1 MVAKDKMSEP
11 HPFRRIVLPLAV
23 AETVVWAA
31 MYYAFPALLPE
42 WERDTGWSKTELSAA
57 FTFALVVAAALAPV
71 AGRLID
77 HGYGRQVFAGG
88 AALGAVMLAL
98 LSQVT
103 ALWQFYCLWIGLG
116 VAMSSTLYEACFAV
130 LTRTMGTQA
139 KRAIT
144 LVTLVAGFA
153 GTVSFP
159 SAHVLVGVVGWRGTV
174 LVFAGAIVVVALP
187 LIWIGCREA
196 ERHGAE
202 TAPTASRSAS
212 QAMWVMKTL
221 PFWLLAA
228 SFAMIALDHGML
240 VAHLLPI
247 LDDRGVHAEAA
258 VLAASMIGPMQVAGR
273 LAMMAAER
281 HVSTIAIAMGCYIA
295 MGLAAGLLLGTSLV
309 PSLVV
314 GFVIFQGAGVGVTS
328 IIRPV
333 IVAKLLGRRDFGV
346 ISGMLA
352 VPFMGGYAAS
362 PMVAALVWESGGYQ
376 LVLLLAISASVLG
389 LLALLAAWRS
399 ASPEARGEAS

>member
-1 MVAKDKMSEP
+1 MGAKGEMSEP

-57 FTFALVVAAALAPV
+57 FTLALVVAAALAPV

-159 SAHVLVGVVGWRGTV
+159 SAHVLVGVVGWRGAV

-228 SFAMIALDHGML
+228 SFA
-240 VAHLLPI
+240 
-247 LDDRGVHAEAA
+247 E
-258 VLAASMIGPMQVAGR
+258 
-273 LAMMAAER
+273 
-281 HVSTIAIAMGCYIA
+281 
-295 MGLAAGLLLGTSLV
+295 
-309 PSLVV
+309 
-314 GFVIFQGAGVGVTS
+314 
-328 IIRPV
+328 
-333 IVAKLLGRRDFGV
+333 
-346 ISGMLA
+346 
-352 VPFMGGYAAS
+352 
-362 PMVAALVWESGGYQ
+362 
-376 LVLLLAISASVLG
+376 
-389 LLALLAAWRS
+389 
-399 ASPEARGEAS
+399 

>member
-1 MVAKDKMSEP
+1 
-11 HPFRRIVLPLAV
+11 
-23 AETVVWAA
+23 
-31 MYYAFPALLPE
+31 
-42 WERDTGWSKTELSAA
+42 
-57 FTFALVVAAALAPV
+57 
-71 AGRLID
+71 
-77 HGYGRQVFAGG
+77 
-88 AALGAVMLAL
+88 
-98 LSQVT
+98 
-103 ALWQFYCLWIGLG
+103 
-116 VAMSSTLYEACFAV
+116 
-130 LTRTMGTQA
+130 MGTQA

-202 TAPTASRSAS
+202 TAPVASRSAS

-295 MGLAAGLLLGTSLV
+295 MGIAAGALLGASLV
-309 PSLVV
+309 PSLVI

-333 IVAKLLGRRDFGV
+333 VVAKLLGRRDFGV

-362 PMVAALVWESGGYQ
+362 PMVAALVWESGGYE
-376 LVLLLAISASVLG
+376 LVLLLAISAAVLG

-399 ASPEARGEAS
+399 ASPGAHGEAS